1 MDVTQLLRELTTFNK
16 HAESAV
22 KLLKSISRLEQNR
35 LHNLPQLR
43 TRLTQLDGYLKQLIQ
58 NPETFEALQN
68 WADDYRRELL
78 NSEQDFR
85 KLFGGVLEEE
95 LKKKGLSLSGQY
107 PDLKTGLFTI
117 ELDFDREEAILW
129 YGPKQERLSQCPLNA
144 VEVVK
149 SVEKIKGQL
158 GGNLDKAEFLQRL
171 QEAYSR
177 VVGDEAGD
185 PAPIIDVL
193 TEFAYLLQS
202 SRFLQDPRREHYR
215 GYGRADFSY
224 DLFLLRQ
231 SSLPEGL
238 HLLVAT
244 RARTRRRRDFLW
256 VPDNV
261 SGRGTTYSHLQFKS
275 NSKSRHIGELWEVV
289 NHE

>member
-1 MDVTQLLRELTTFNK
+1 MDATKLLRELTTLNK
-16 HAESAV
+16 RAESAI

-35 LHNLPQLR
+35 LQNLPQLR
-43 TRLTQLDGYLKQLIQ
+43 KRLTELDQYLKQLLQ
-58 NPETFEALQN
+58 NPETFEGLQN

-107 PDLKTGLFTI
+107 PDLKTGFFTI
-117 ELDFDREEAILW
+117 ELDFDREDAILW
-129 YGPKQERLSQCPLNA
+129 YGPKQERLSQCSLNA
-144 VEVVK
+144 VEIVK
-149 SVEKIKGQL
+149 SVEKIAGQL
-158 GGNLDKAEFLQRL
+158 GGTLDKAEFLEQL

-177 VVGDEAGD
+177 VSGNQDGG

-193 TEFAYLLQS
+193 AELAYLLQS

-256 VPDNV
+256 VPDNA

-275 NSKSRHIGELWEVV
+275 NSTRE
-289 NHE
+289 